1 MRQTDLERDKCETCE
16 CELGSHYL
24 WCPVAA
30 GEAVEAAEEEVGGI
44 FYSGMPAGTVH

>member
-1 MRQTDLERDKCETCE
+1 MKP
-16 CELGSHYL
+16 GSVSWDFYL

-30 GEAVEAAEEEVGGI
+30 GEAGEVAEEEVEGI